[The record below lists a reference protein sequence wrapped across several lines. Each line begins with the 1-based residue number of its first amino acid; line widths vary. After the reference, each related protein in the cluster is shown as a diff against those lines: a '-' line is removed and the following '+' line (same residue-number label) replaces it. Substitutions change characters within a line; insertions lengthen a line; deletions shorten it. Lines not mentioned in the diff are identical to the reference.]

1 MQVHPSG
8 PDTSRVPNLAMG
20 VLLKLG
26 CRVGHAAQFV
36 SQIVGIGTVV
46 PPLEE
51 FISAALDLIVEFNI
65 NSVICTG

>member
-1 MQVHPSG
+1 M
-8 PDTSRVPNLAMG
+8 R

-26 CRVGHAAQFV
+26 CRVDHAAQFV

-65 NSVICTG
+65 NSVICIG